1 MTSRPEAPQAPA
13 TPATPDYV
21 MPGRLEFVTMMAM
34 LTAMVAFSIDGM
46 MPALPEIASDL
57 SPDSP
62 NAAQLV
68 LTTFVLGLGIGTLF
82 TGPLSDR
89 FGRKPVI
96 VAGVAVYVLA
106 ALASVLSDSLWWLLA
121 TRMLQGLGAAGPR
134 VVVMA
139 VTRDLYAGRGMAQIM
154 SFVMIVFALVPAMA
168 PLLGQQIIRVW
179 EWHMIFVA
187 AAIFGVAAATWVTI
201 RLPET
206 LPKSRRRPFRPRH
219 IRAALTEM
227 MALPDVRL
235 PIVVLTLTF
244 ACLFSVISSIQ
255 PIYSVWLD
263 RAETFPLWFC
273 LTAILAA
280 SSSYVNARLVVR
292 LGMRRLIN
300 SILYVQIVAS
310 VGMLVLLVLNPGA
323 LVLFVAFL
331 VWQQVQFFQAGLT
344 IGNLNAIAM
353 SPMGHIAGTA
363 ASVISALATVASV
376 VLAIPI
382 GLLFNGT
389 PVPLVGGVL
398 IYATLGLLVMRR
410 LRHLED
416 A

>member
-1 MTSRPEAPQAPA
+1 MTSRTDTTEVPS
-13 TPATPDYV
+13 TPDYV
-21 MPGRLEFVTMMAM
+21 LPGRFEFITMMAM

-46 MPALPEIASDL
+46 MPALPDIASDL
-57 SPDSP
+57 SPDAP

-68 LTTFVLGLGIGTLF
+68 LTSFVLGLGVGTLF

-96 VAGVAVYVLA
+96 VAGVAVYVLG
-106 ALASVLSDSLWWLLA
+106 ALTSVLSDSLWWLLL
-121 TRMLQGLGAAGPR
+121 TRLIQGLGAAGPR

-139 VTRDLYAGRGMAQIM
+139 VTRDLYEGRGMAQIM
-154 SFVMIVFALVPAMA
+154 SFVMMVFALVPAMA
-168 PLLGQQIIRVW
+168 PLLGQQIIRIS
-179 EWHMIFVA
+179 EWHMIFLAFAV
-187 AAIFGVAAATWVTI
+187 FGVVAATWVTI

-206 LPKSRRRPFRPRH
+206 LPKARRRKFHPRQ

-235 PIVVLTLTF
+235 PIVVMTLAF

-255 PIYSVWLD
+255 PIYEDWLG
-263 RAETFPLWFC
+263 RAETFPMWFC

-280 SSSYVNARLVVR
+280 SSSYVNARLVMR
-292 LGMRRLIN
+292 LGMRRLIT
-300 SILYVQIVAS
+300 SILVVQIFVS
-310 VGMLVLLVLNPGA
+310 TGMLVVILLNPGG
-323 LVLFVAFL
+323 LTLFVAFL

-344 IGNLNAIAM
+344 FGNLNAIAM
-353 SPMGHIAGTA
+353 APMGHIAGTA

-389 PVPLVGGVL
+389 PLPLVAGVL
-398 IYATLGLLVMRR
+398 IYASLALFVMRR
-410 LRHLED
+410 LRHIED